1 MKFREKIK
9 KDPSKKKEK
18 KTSFKEK
25 IKGSFNKKYIKNG
38 SYSMVISAI
47 FIAVIVVINMIV
59 NAVPSKY
66 SEIDVSDQKIF
77 SIGDQ
82 TEKFLKKLE
91 KDVTIYQVAASGSE
105 DETIKKLL
113 QKYEDASDHITVE
126 QKDPVVNPKF
136 TSEYTDEQLTSNSL
150 IVECGERSK
159 IVDYNDIYETSI
171 DYNTY
176 SYNTTGFDGEGQ
188 ITGAISYVTSEDL
201 PILYTL
207 DGHGEKELD
216 SVIREDIEKANME
229 IKTLNLLTE
238 ESVPEDAA
246 CLMINSPS
254 SDITGEEKDAILSYL
269 ENGGKAMIFSD
280 YTEEAMDNFDAVLEN
295 YGVERTEGI
304 VIEEDAQHYAMQTP
318 YYLVPTVNNAEP
330 VTSFFSSG
338 YFVLAPYAQGIRKTD
353 SVRDTVAIESIL
365 TTSDSAYSKVNV
377 KEESLEKTEED
388 IEGPFDIGVS
398 ITETLDD
405 EKETQIIYYSTANI
419 MDSQI
424 NKAAAGGNEQMIME
438 SLNWMCSSEGNETIS
453 IPSKSLEISRLTLTA
468 YDVSFWKICV
478 MGLIPGFFLIAGFY
492 IWLKRRK
499 A

>member
-1 MKFREKIK
+1 MKFR
-9 KDPSKKKEK
+9 
-18 KTSFKEK
+18 EK

-38 SYSMVISAI
+38 SYSMVISAV

-59 NAVPSKY
+59 GAVPSKY
-66 SEIDVSDQKIF
+66 SEIDVSDQKMF

-82 TEKFLKKLE
+82 TEKFLKKLD

-113 QKYEDASDHITVE
+113 QKYEDASDHITVK

-136 TSEYTDEQLTSNSL
+136 TSEYTDEQLTANSL

-159 IVDYNDIYETSI
+159 IVNYNDIYETSV

-246 CLMINSPS
+246 
-254 SDITGEEKDAILSYL
+254 
-269 ENGGKAMIFSD
+269 
-280 YTEEAMDNFDAVLEN
+280 
-295 YGVERTEGI
+295 R
-304 VIEEDAQHYAMQTP
+304 
-318 YYLVPTVNNAEP
+318 
-330 VTSFFSSG
+330 
-338 YFVLAPYAQGIRKTD
+338 
-353 SVRDTVAIESIL
+353 
-365 TTSDSAYSKVNV
+365 
-377 KEESLEKTEED
+377 
-388 IEGPFDIGVS
+388 
-398 ITETLDD
+398 
-405 EKETQIIYYSTANI
+405 
-419 MDSQI
+419 
-424 NKAAAGGNEQMIME
+424 
-438 SLNWMCSSEGNETIS
+438 
-453 IPSKSLEISRLTLTA
+453 
-468 YDVSFWKICV
+468 CV
-478 MGLIPGFFLIAGFY
+478 
-492 IWLKRRK
+492 
-499 A
+499 